1 VGAILFLV
9 CAATSQAGFIGYY
22 APDNFSLVNNNA
34 DGFVTTPGDGSS
46 ITITGGNNGSGLE
59 GTTDFLITAPDTGLV
74 TFRYLFTSLDGPDAE
89 GVFPDVPGFVVNDN
103 FMPFSQLL
111 STDPVFSLAFVS
123 AGDQF
128 GFRVYTYDNT
138 GEPGILTISDFIAPQ
153 PPEAPAPEPNLGI
166 ALGAALAAGAAWR
179 IRREVRNRKE
189 TA

>member
-1 VGAILFLV
+1 MLFLV

-46 ITITGGNNGSGLE
+46 ITITGGNNGSGFE
-59 GTTDFLITAPDTGLV
+59 GTTDFLITAPQDGLV
-74 TFRYLFTSLDGPDAE
+74 IFRYLFTTLDSPDPDL
-89 GVFPDVPGFVVNDN
+89 GFLDVPGFVVNDN

-111 STDPVFSLAFVS
+111 STDPVMSAAFVF

-138 GEPGILTISDFIAPQ
+138 GEPGIVTISDFTAPQ
-153 PPEAPAPEPNLGI
+153 PPEAPTPEPNLGV

-179 IRREVRNRKE
+179 IGRGIRNRKE
-189 TA
+189 PA